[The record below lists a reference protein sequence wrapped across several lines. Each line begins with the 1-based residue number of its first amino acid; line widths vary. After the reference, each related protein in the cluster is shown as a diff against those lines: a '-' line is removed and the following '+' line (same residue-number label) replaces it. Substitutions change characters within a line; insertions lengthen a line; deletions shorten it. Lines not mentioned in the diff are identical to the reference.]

1 MAAEFPYDRRKTMSG
16 KGSLR
21 LWQSRDGL
29 GLGPRVLG
37 QISGKKRGHG
47 GSVFAHLLNRAGK
60 PLVNRAI
67 HQAICKK
74 EHNDDREER
83 EQQTSDHQPSS
94 ELGAQDAEPS
104 LRKQLQQIAGQ
115 HKCEGYEKEKN
126 YGGKGRKE
134 QELLVRIRIQ
144 KRKIERRLRKQ
155 DSKQDKDANRQQN
168 DDFLPAGR
176 FLVAAWIWSRQVS
189 GRTCR

>member
-1 MAAEFPYDRRKTMSG
+1 MDGVLGRKPLQWNFRFQQRPRCGSGETGLRVSVLDGHGESALQSGLMAAEFAYDRRKTMSG

-37 QISGKKRGHG
+37 QIPGKKRGHG
-47 GSVFAHLLNRAGK
+47 CGVFAHLLNRAGK

-74 EHNDDREER
+74 EHHDDREER
-83 EQQTSDHQPSS
+83 KQQASDHQPSS

-104 LRKQLQQIAGQ
+104 LSKQLQQIAGQ

-126 YGGKGRKE
+126 YGG
-134 QELLVRIRIQ
+134 
-144 KRKIERRLRKQ
+144 
-155 DSKQDKDANRQQN
+155 
-168 DDFLPAGR
+168 
-176 FLVAAWIWSRQVS
+176 
-189 GRTCR
+189 